1 MNMVMVNSKELIR
14 RRSMTFCLQA
24 KEVDQDAMSN
34 FLLTEKKKSGQL
46 KQTKV

>member
-14 RRSMTFCLQA
+14 RRSMTFCPQA
-24 KEVDQDAMSN
+24 KEVDAMSN